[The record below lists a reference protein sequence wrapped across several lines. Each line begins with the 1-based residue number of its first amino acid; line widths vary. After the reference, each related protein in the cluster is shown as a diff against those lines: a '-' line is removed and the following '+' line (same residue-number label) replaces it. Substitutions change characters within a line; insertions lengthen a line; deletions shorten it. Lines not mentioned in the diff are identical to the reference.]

1 MTTTFSRREF
11 LKSSASTAALPLAT
25 SPPVAF
31 FLTSSAAHAADPITI
46 AIAAAS
52 VISAFM
58 KSGGTGG
65 LDPASQEYLER
76 IIENQEMISGQIT
89 EINLQIE
96 DLAAAVNIL
105 APQTVSL
112 DRRVSAKGVFHRAA
126 GLEISFL
133 QSSLKRQK
141 PEFSIID
148 QHAFSGILADLER
161 SAADHVALVEEV
173 GQSVDTIVAIDA
185 LRLAIGALI
194 NAARIAGLTTP
205 DAKRG
210 LERALALTL
219 RGANVINREAGAT
232 SDNTFRGARAKV
244 RTEILNAANALVKAG
259 SEDSYAIKAAAD
271 SYLSAVPTE
280 ISGTS
285 KSTTTVTV
293 WDTCGGKI
301 LEPSG
306 QQLPAEKAIYRPG
319 RDPAPKILPICKG
332 GYRTYKL
339 DQQDPAKVFKSTL
352 PTPDEDLSY
361 FTLTVD
367 PFVQGS
373 KFVQQIEAFNEAK
386 VRDSIYHGADLILA
400 RTLKAADPMITEI
413 GSL

>member
-1 MTTTFSRREF
+1 MTATFSRREF
-11 LKSSASTAALPLAT
+11 LKSSASTALLPLAT

-31 FLTSSAAHAADPITI
+31 FLTSSVAHAADPITI
-46 AIAAAS
+46 ATAAAS

-58 KSGGTGG
+58 KSGDTGG

-76 IIENQEMISGQIT
+76 IIGNQEMISRQIT

-96 DLAAAVNIL
+96 DLAAAVDIL

-161 SAADHVALVEEV
+161 SASDHVALVEEV

-210 LERALALTL
+210 LERALSLTL
-219 RGANVINREAGAT
+219 RGADVINREAGGT

-259 SEDSYAIKAAAD
+259 SEDNYAITVNATT
-271 SYLSAVPTE
+271 YLNPAPTE
-280 ISGTS
+280 AKGTF
-285 KSTTTVTV
+285 TWHYTDTV
-293 WDTCGGKI
+293 WESCGGKYAQ
-301 LEPSG
+301 PSG
-306 QQLPAEKAIYRPG
+306 ERIPATTAVFRP
-319 RDPAPKILPICKG
+319 RIDPAPRITPICRG
-332 GYRTYKL
+332 GYRKFVSRR
-339 DQQDPAKVFKSTL
+339 QVPATVFKSTL

-373 KFVQQIEAFNEAK
+373 QFVQQIEAFNKAK

-400 RTLKAADPMITEI
+400 RTLKAADPMIAEI
-413 GSL
+413 GDL